1 VGEDLPAATA
11 WGDTASTSKMA
22 NPDNLKFSEAARTL
36 YIGEDCSQHVTCMGW
51 AYNVD
56 TKALTRVLT
65 APVAAEL
72 TGLGAYDD
80 INGFSYVTMNFQHS
94 GGSND
99 WLAPLHN
106 KAKPIVKQSLL
117 ELFPSAAFV
126 GYLQGINSKTGKPR
140 EMQLLVPNPTWVP
153 TAAPSAKPSSPTLS
167 PVTKGKSIH

>member
-1 VGEDLPAATA
+1 MGEDLPSATA

-65 APVAAEL
+65 APAAAEL

-99 WLAPLHN
+99 WLTPLHN

-126 GYLQGINSKTGKPR
+126 GYLQGVNSKTGKPQ
-140 EMQLLVPNPTWVP
+140 EMQLLVPNPTRVP
-153 TAAPSAKPSSPTLS
+153 TAVRCHLHK
-167 PVTKGKSIH
+167 